1 MRTESV
7 TAKYE
12 KCDDQLQSEIRHGC
26 QMAIVRVLDGMHLAL
41 QACRTM
47 AVLHYAVKFVL
58 ILSLDC
64 TELEERNGS
73 NFDIWQH

>member
-1 MRTESV
+1 MRHDLLNNEMRTESV

-26 QMAIVRVLDGMHLAL
+26 QMAIVRVLDCMQLAL

-47 AVLHYAVKFVL
+47 AVLYYAAKFDLIWIVL
-58 ILSLDC
+58 INL
-64 TELEERNGS
+64 
-73 NFDIWQH
+73 